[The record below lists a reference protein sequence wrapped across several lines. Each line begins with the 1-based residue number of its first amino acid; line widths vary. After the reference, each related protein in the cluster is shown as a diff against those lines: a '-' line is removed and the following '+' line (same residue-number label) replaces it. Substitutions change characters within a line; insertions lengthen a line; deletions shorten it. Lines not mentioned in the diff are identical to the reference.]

1 MTTNVLLA
9 GYSRPHQP
17 KPLGHHRSQPED
29 ELLLICHTPN
39 PTSDVPPFP
48 TSSIYSLP
56 SSSHS
61 HSTSSSSRSSPSQP
75 FSSSHLYSLS
85 STTLATRQCLHPD
98 KSKFH
103 FFASSFSPLTS
114 TRPLLD
120 SQERRKST
128 LGPSVRLL
136 QFSSGLPLSQ
146 FPLTS
151 PLPLAQMGFF
161 SPSTVFILHKATYI
175 DSTILVLFDLSGQ
188 VKCSLNLPQ
197 SLTSDFFSTTSSLL
211 LTLAAS
217 NNSLIIVRPG
227 KDEKEN
233 KTAETCLL
241 PWTKSDNMHLLFA
254 GAKKIC
260 IKSKFVTTFFNRPN
274 HQPDCEK
281 RLVLTNK
288 FILDLLLLIMT
299 RELKDKW

>member
-1 MTTNVLLA
+1 MVKRNAIATKLTKRCTQTQKRA
-9 GYSRPHQP
+9 F
-17 KPLGHHRSQPED
+17 
-29 ELLLICHTPN
+29 
-39 PTSDVPPFP
+39 DVAV
-48 TSSIYSLP
+48 
-56 SSSHS
+56 
-61 HSTSSSSRSSPSQP
+61 SSSSRSSPSQP

-85 STTLATRQCLHPD
+85 STTLVTRQCLHPD
-98 KSKFH
+98 KSKFL
-103 FFASSFSPLTS
+103 FFSSSFSPLT
-114 TRPLLD
+114 TTGPLLD
-120 SQERRKST
+120 SQDRRKST

-227 KDEKEN
+227 KDEKED

-241 PWTKSDNMHLLFA
+241 PWTLADNMHLLLA

-260 IKSKFVTTFFNRPN
+260 IQSKLFLTVKSSAR
-274 HQPDCEK
+274 
-281 RLVLTNK
+281 
-288 FILDLLLLIMT
+288 
-299 RELKDKW
+299 

>member
-9 GYSRPHQP
+9 GYSRPHRP
-17 KPLGHHRSQPED
+17 KPLGHDRSQPED

-48 TSSIYSLP
+48 TSSIYSL
-56 SSSHS
+56 SSSSSSSS

-85 STTLATRQCLHPD
+85 STTLVTRQCLHPD
-98 KSKFH
+98 KDKFL
-103 FFASSFSPLTS
+103 FFSSSFSPLSS
-114 TRPLLD
+114 TGPALLN
-120 SQERRKST
+120 SQDRRKST

-136 QFSSGLPLSQ
+136 QLSNGLPLSQ

-217 NNSLIIVRPG
+217 NNSLIIVRTG
-227 KDEKEN
+227 RDEKVDQ
-233 KTAETCLL
+233 TAETCLL
-241 PWTKSDNMHLLFA
+241 PWTLSDNMQLLFA

-260 IKSKFVTTFFNRPN
+260 IQSKFVTTFFNRPN
-274 HQPDCEK
+274 ISQIVK
-281 RLVLTNK
+281 RG
-288 FILDLLLLIMT
+288 
-299 RELKDKW
+299 WC